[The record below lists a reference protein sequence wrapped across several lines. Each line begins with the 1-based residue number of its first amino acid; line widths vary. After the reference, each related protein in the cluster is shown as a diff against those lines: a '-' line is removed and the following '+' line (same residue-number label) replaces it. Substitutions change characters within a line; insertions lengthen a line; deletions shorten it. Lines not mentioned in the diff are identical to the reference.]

1 MLTNQSGFRIYF
13 EHCFGWFRFKLT
25 WMGGNPVGLKI
36 SSTQLLA
43 RDANGAGVQARI

>member
-1 MLTNQSGFRIYF
+1 MLINQSGFRIYF
-13 EHCFGWFRFKLT
+13 EHCFGGFRLLT

-43 RDANGAGVQARI
+43 RDASGAGVQARI